1 MEVRMAAMTVK
12 HVGVLSVAKIY
23 GALSG
28 AMGLLFGI
36 ILAIASTVGAGL
48 GGNDVPAFLG
58 PMLGVGAIIF
68 LPVFY
73 GLMGLC
79 MGAIVAA
86 LYNLLA
92 GVVGGVA
99 VEIE

>member
-1 MEVRMAAMTVK
+1 MAAMTVK
-12 HVGVLSVAKIY
+12 HVGVFSVAKIY

-28 AMGLLFGI
+28 TMGLIFGV
-36 ILAIASTVGAGL
+36 ILALVSTLGAGF
-48 GGNDVPAFLG
+48 GGDNVPAFLG

-79 MGAIVAA
+79 MGAVMAA

-92 GVVGGVA
+92 GVVGGVSVD
-99 VEIE
+99 VE

>member
-1 MEVRMAAMTVK
+1 MAAMTVK
-12 HVGVLSVAKIY
+12 HVGVFSVAKIY

-28 AMGLLFGI
+28 AMGLLFGV
-36 ILAIASTVGAGL
+36 ILAIVSTLGAGL

-58 PMLGVGAIIF
+58 PMLGVGAIIA

-79 MGAIVAA
+79 MGAITAV

-99 VEIE
+99 LELE

>member
-1 MEVRMAAMTVK
+1 MAAMTVK
-12 HVGVLSVAKIY
+12 HVGVLSVARIY
-23 GALSG
+23 GALAG
-28 AMGLLFGI
+28 TMGLILGV
-36 ILAIASTVGAGL
+36 ILAILSTIGAGF
-48 GGNDVPAFLG
+48 GGNDVPRFLG
-58 PMLGVGAIIF
+58 PMIGVGAIIF

-92 GVVGGVA
+92 GFLGGVA
-99 VEIE
+99 VDIE

>member
-1 MEVRMAAMTVK
+1 MAAMTVK
-12 HVGVLSVAKIY
+12 HVGVFSVAKIY

-28 AMGLLFGI
+28 TMGLIFGV
-36 ILAIASTVGAGL
+36 ILALVSTLGAGFS
-48 GGNDVPAFLG
+48 GDDVPAFLG

-79 MGAIVAA
+79 MGAVMAA

-92 GVVGGVA
+92 GVVGGVSVD
-99 VEIE
+99 VE